1 MGNQSSSLTLGRQ
14 WLIKVCVQC
23 LQKVPTMGYVISKRT
38 ARIYDSGNESF
49 SCTTGDAVGTAVA
62 HVLLKPDGTVNRYLK
77 TASFKTTQNQILS
90 AFEEINAKEVTRVTT
105 KQVLEERGELIKQ
118 QRFPEVFMGIIAIQL
133 FEDGAGRGVTAEVG
147 DSDNELLGVK
157 EEDIR
162 DVLRRFV

>member
-1 MGNQSSSLTLGRQ
+1 MANQRF
-14 WLIKVCVQC
+14 KVCVQC

-62 HVLLKPDGTVNRYLK
+62 HVLLKPDETVNRYLK

-90 AFEEINAKEVTRVTT
+90 AFEEITAEKWEVTRFTT